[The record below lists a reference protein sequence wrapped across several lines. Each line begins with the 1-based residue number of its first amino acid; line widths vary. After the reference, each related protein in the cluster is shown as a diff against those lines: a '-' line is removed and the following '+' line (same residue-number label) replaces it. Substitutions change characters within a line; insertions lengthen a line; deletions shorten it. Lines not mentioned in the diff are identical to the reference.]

1 MLGSCR
7 CKDGS
12 VETQWAYLIKNGM
25 FLGARRLQE
34 SLTMIRSHRRKAGS
48 LERQWYLR
56 HLERH
61 DLDVSKLIVPPPWHV
76 NNCEKGTGE
85 GAGREDHN

>member
-1 MLGSCR
+1 
-7 CKDGS
+7 
-12 VETQWAYLIKNGM
+12 
-25 FLGARRLQE
+25 
-34 SLTMIRSHRRKAGS
+34 MIRSHRRKAGS